1 VDTLYTRVFKENTTP
16 KSQILVVHG
25 LGEHSGRFLGI
36 SKIMANEN
44 MLVHL
49 LDLRGYGLSGGGRAQ
64 GSLNEHL
71 RDIKNVIETQVDDQ
85 IPLFLMG
92 HSMGAGILTLFV
104 QANPSL
110 NLAGVVLSSPFYRFP
125 KGVKLD
131 IVKRWAVAFLSRNT
145 PVDMSDYYKELVMGT
160 KISPNSLVRRKET
173 LESIATDDLLTPFL
187 CLRMVETLMD
197 ISMNL
202 KEATKLV

>member
-1 VDTLYTRVFKENTTP
+1 MTSAEQVDTLYTRVAKENTAF
-16 KSQILVVHG
+16 KGQLLVVHG

-36 SKIMANEN
+36 CKIIANEN
-44 MLVHL
+44 FLVHL

-64 GSLNEHL
+64 GSLNEHM
-71 RDIKNVIETQVDDQ
+71 RDIKNVIETQIDDKL
-85 IPLFLMG
+85 PLFLMG

-131 IVKRWAVAFLSRNT
+131 LAKRWAVGFLSRNT
-145 PVDMSDYYKELVMGT
+145 PVDLCS
-160 KISPNSLVRRKET
+160 SRNS
-173 LESIATDDLLTPFL
+173 
-187 CLRMVETLMD
+187 
-197 ISMNL
+197 
-202 KEATKLV
+202 